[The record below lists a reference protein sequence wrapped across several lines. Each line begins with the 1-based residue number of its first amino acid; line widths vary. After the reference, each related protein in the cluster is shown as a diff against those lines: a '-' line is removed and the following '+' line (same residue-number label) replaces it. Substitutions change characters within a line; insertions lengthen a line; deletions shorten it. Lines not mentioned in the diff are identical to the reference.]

1 MVTLLGFLL
10 AHLGLVV
17 CFSSV
22 VEDLKK
28 DYAVIVYYLG
38 LYEEGEVEHTNNFT
52 HPFPLIFHTCSLSKA
67 KGVIMRQHLSELFLC
82 AYAYAILPTWSIASK
97 LTFWIL

>member
-1 MVTLLGFLL
+1 MPHHTFGAIHMHKSKCCLMVTLLGFLL

-52 HPFPLIFHTCSLSKA
+52 HPFPLIFHTC
-67 KGVIMRQHLSELFLC
+67 
-82 AYAYAILPTWSIASK
+82 
-97 LTFWIL
+97 